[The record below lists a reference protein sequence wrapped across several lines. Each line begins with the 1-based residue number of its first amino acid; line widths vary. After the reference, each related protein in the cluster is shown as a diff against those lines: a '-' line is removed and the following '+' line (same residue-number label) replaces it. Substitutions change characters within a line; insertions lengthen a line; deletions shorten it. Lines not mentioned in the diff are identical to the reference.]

1 MRKRAVT
8 RLCQSVHPCALVG
21 PGQPT
26 PPCCRPL
33 RPQARHRGDAVMK
46 TRYKET
52 ARSGLAFHIIEC
64 CAGLAAQPQR
74 QQPAAIIQP
83 GHNLVYP

>member
-1 MRKRAVT
+1 
-8 RLCQSVHPCALVG
+8 
-21 PGQPT
+21 
-26 PPCCRPL
+26 
-33 RPQARHRGDAVMK
+33 MK
-46 TRYKET
+46 TRYKYT

-83 GHNLVYP
+83 GHNLVHP

>member
-1 MRKRAVT
+1 
-8 RLCQSVHPCALVG
+8 
-21 PGQPT
+21 
-26 PPCCRPL
+26 
-33 RPQARHRGDAVMK
+33 MK

-52 ARSGLAFHIIEC
+52 ARSGLAVHIIEC

-74 QQPAAIIQP
+74 QQPAAIIQS